1 MKKLTFM
8 LFLAVM
14 LASCGVYYRQRQEDI
29 YKVRLRE
36 VEQPENVKE
45 QYSKSK
51 ITIFAEENETKN
63 SYEDDFIKIIW
74 LPALTK
80 FSFTLENKSDNSIK
94 IIWDEAVYIDEDN
107 TSLKVMH
114 SGVKY
119 VDGEKAQPLTVIAKK
134 TKINDLVRP
143 VDNIYFIDNGWHTQS
158 LFSVEK
164 SAGKTVKILL
174 PIQIQETINE
184 YIFSFKINHTRI
196 TTVDTLSSKIN
207 HTRIN
212 TADNKVKEQQ

>member
-8 LFLAVM
+8 LFLAVI
-14 LASCGVYYRQRQEDI
+14 LASCGTYQDIQDI

-74 LPALTK
+74 LPALTE
-80 FSFTLENKSDNSIK
+80 FSFTLENKTDNSIK

-107 TSLKVMH
+107 SSLKVIH

-134 TKINDLVRP
+134 TKINDLVTP
-143 VDNIYFIDNGWHTQS
+143 VDNIYYVNGGWGKLP
-158 LFSVEK
+158 LFSVQK

-196 TTVDTLSSKIN
+196 
-207 HTRIN
+207 N

>member
-8 LFLAVM
+8 LFLAVT
-14 LASCGVYYRQRQEDI
+14 LASCRSYDIYEDI

-74 LPALTK
+74 LPALTE
-80 FSFTLENKSDNSIK
+80 FGFTLENKSDNSIK

-107 TSLKVMH
+107 SSLKVIH

-134 TKINDLVRP
+134 TKINDLVTP
-143 VDNIYFIDNGWHTQS
+143 VDNIYYVNGGWDKRP
-158 LFSVEK
+158 LFSVQK

-184 YIFSFKINHTRI
+184 YIFSFKIDHT
-196 TTVDTLSSKIN
+196 KI
-207 HTRIN
+207 
-212 TADNKVKEQQ
+212 KVPKKIRRL

>member
-1 MKKLTFM
+1 ME
-8 LFLAVM
+8 
-14 LASCGVYYRQRQEDI
+14 EDI

-51 ITIFAEENETKN
+51 ITIIAEENETKN

-74 LPALTK
+74 LPALTE
-80 FSFTLENKSDNSIK
+80 FSFTLENKSDISIK

-107 TSLKVMH
+107 TSHKVTH

-119 VDGEKAQPLTVIAKK
+119 EDKEKAQPLTVIAKK
-134 TKINDLVRP
+134 TKINDLVTP
-143 VDNIYFIDNGWHTQS
+143 VDNIYFNGERWRTLS
-158 LFSVEK
+158 LFSVQK

-196 TTVDTLSSKIN
+196 
-207 HTRIN
+207 N

>member
-8 LFLAVM
+8 IFLTVI
-14 LASCGVYYRQRQEDI
+14 LASCGIYQDI

-74 LPALTK
+74 LPALTE

-107 TSLKVMH
+107 SSLKVIH
-114 SGVKY
+114 SGVRF
-119 VDGEKAQPLTVIAKK
+119 VDGDKAQPLTVIAKK
-134 TKINDLVRP
+134 TKINDLVKP
-143 VDNIYFIDNGWHTQS
+143 VDIIYYASGGWGKLPLLAVQ
-158 LFSVEK
+158 K

-184 YIFSFKINHTRI
+184 YIFSFKIT
-196 TTVDTLSSKIN
+196 

>member
-8 LFLAVM
+8 LFLAVI
-14 LASCGVYYRQRQEDI
+14 LASCGIYYREEDI

-45 QYSKSK
+45 QNSKSK
-51 ITIFAEENETKN
+51 ITILAEENETKN

-74 LPALTK
+74 LPALTE

-107 TSLKVMH
+107 SSLKVIH
-114 SGVKY
+114 SDVKY
-119 VDGEKAQPLTVIAKK
+119 VDGKAQPLTVIAKK
-134 TKINDLVRP
+134 TKINDLVTP
-143 VDNIYFIDNGWHTQS
+143 LDNIYYVNPSKYSSGGWHKLP
-158 LFSVEK
+158 LFSVQK

-184 YIFSFKINHTRI
+184 YIFSFKINHI
-196 TTVDTLSSKIN
+196 KIL
-207 HTRIN
+207 
-212 TADNKVKEQQ
+212 TANGKVIEQQ

>member
-1 MKKLTFM
+1 MVVLV
-8 LFLAVM
+8 AI
-14 LASCGVYYRQRQEDI
+14 LASCGIYYLVEI

-74 LPALTK
+74 LPALTE

-94 IIWDEAVYIDEDN
+94 IIWDEAVYVDEDN
-107 TSLKVMH
+107 SSLKVIH

-134 TKINDLVRP
+134 TEINDLVTP
-143 VDNIYFIDNGWHTQS
+143 VDNIYYVGGWGKLP
-158 LFSVEK
+158 LFSVQK

-196 TTVDTLSSKIN
+196 
-207 HTRIN
+207 N

>member
-8 LFLAVM
+8 VLLAAI
-14 LASCGVYYRQRQEDI
+14 LASCGTYYQDI

-51 ITIFAEENETKN
+51 ITIFTEENETKN

-74 LPALTK
+74 LPALTE

-107 TSLKVMH
+107 SSLKVIH

-119 VDGEKAQPLTVIAKK
+119 VDGEKSTTTNSYSKK
-134 TKINDLVRP
+134 D
-143 VDNIYFIDNGWHTQS
+143 
-158 LFSVEK
+158 
-164 SAGKTVKILL
+164 
-174 PIQIQETINE
+174 
-184 YIFSFKINHTRI
+184 
-196 TTVDTLSSKIN
+196 
-207 HTRIN
+207 
-212 TADNKVKEQQ
+212 

>member
-8 LFLAVM
+8 LFLAVI
-14 LASCGVYYRQRQEDI
+14 LASCRTYYQEDI

-74 LPALTK
+74 LPALTE

-107 TSLKVMH
+107 SSRKVIH

-119 VDGEKAQPLTVIAKK
+119 IDGEKAQPPTVIAKK
-134 TKINDLVRP
+134 TKINDLVTP
-143 VDNIYFIDNGWHTQS
+143 VDNFYYVSGGWGNLS
-158 LFSVEK
+158 LFSVQK

-196 TTVDTLSSKIN
+196 
-207 HTRIN
+207 N
-212 TADNKVKEQQ
+212 TADNKVKKQQ

>member
-14 LASCGVYYRQRQEDI
+14 LASCGTYQHIQDI

-74 LPALTK
+74 LPGLTK

-134 TKINDLVRP
+134 TKINDLVKP

-196 TTVDTLSSKIN
+196 
-207 HTRIN
+207 N
-212 TADNKVKEQQ
+212 TADN

>member
-8 LFLAVM
+8 LFLAVI
-14 LASCGVYYRQRQEDI
+14 LASCGIYHRQGQEDI

-74 LPALTK
+74 QPALTE
-80 FSFTLENKSDNSIK
+80 FNFTLENKSDNSIK

-107 TSLKVMH
+107 SSRKVRH
-114 SGVKY
+114 SVMYSGAKY
-119 VDGEKAQPLTVIAKK
+119 EDGEKAQPLTVIAKK
-134 TKINDLVRP
+134 TKINDFVRP
-143 VDNIYFIDNGWHTQS
+143 VDIIYYASGGWGKLPL
-158 LFSVEK
+158 LFVQK

-196 TTVDTLSSKIN
+196 
-207 HTRIN
+207 N
-212 TADNKVKEQQ
+212 TADNKVKDR

>member
-8 LFLAVM
+8 LFLAVI
-14 LASCGVYYRQRQEDI
+14 LASCGTYDIYEDI

-74 LPALTK
+74 LPALTE

-107 TSLKVMH
+107 SSLKVIH

-134 TKINDLVRP
+134 TKINDLVIP
-143 VDNIYFIDNGWHTQS
+143 VDNIIHYSSGGWS
-158 LFSVEK
+158 KLPLFSVQK

-196 TTVDTLSSKIN
+196 
-207 HTRIN
+207 N
-212 TADNKVKEQQ
+212 TADNKVKKQQ

>member
-1 MKKLTFM
+1 MKKVTFL
-8 LFLAVM
+8 LFLAVI
-14 LASCGVYYRQRQEDI
+14 LASWSIYDM
-29 YKVRLRE
+29 YKVILRE

-63 SYEDDFIKIIW
+63 SYEDDSIKIIW
-74 LPALTK
+74 LPALIE
-80 FSFTLENKSDNSIK
+80 FSFTLENKSDTSIK
-94 IIWDEAVYIDEDN
+94 IIWDEAVYIDEDSS
-107 TSLKVMH
+107 SLKVIH

-119 VDGEKAQPLTVIAKK
+119 VDGEKAQPLTVIAKE
-134 TKINDLVRP
+134 TKINDLVTL
-143 VDNIYFIDNGWHTQS
+143 VDNIYYVNPSRYFSGGCRKLP
-158 LFSVEK
+158 LFSVQK

-184 YIFSFKINHTRI
+184 YIFSFKINHI
-196 TTVDTLSSKIN
+196 
-207 HTRIN
+207 RIN

>member
-8 LFLAVM
+8 VFLTVI
-14 LASCGVYYRQRQEDI
+14 LASCRVVDI

-74 LPALTK
+74 LPALTE

-107 TSLKVMH
+107 SSLKVIH
-114 SGVKY
+114 SGVRF
-119 VDGEKAQPLTVIAKK
+119 VDGDKAQPLTVIAKK
-134 TKINDLVRP
+134 TKINDLVTP
-143 VDNIYFIDNGWHTQS
+143 VDTIYYSSGGWGKLP
-158 LFSVEK
+158 LFSVQK

-174 PIQIQETINE
+174 PIQIQETINK
-184 YIFSFKINHTRI
+184 YIFSF
-196 TTVDTLSSKIN
+196 KIN

>member
-8 LFLAVM
+8 LFLAVI
-14 LASCGVYYRQRQEDI
+14 LASCGSYQDI

-51 ITIFAEENETKN
+51 ITIFAEDYEPKN

-74 LPALTK
+74 LPDLTE
-80 FSFTLENKSDNSIK
+80 FSFTLENKLDNSIK

-107 TSLKVMH
+107 SSRKVMH

-119 VDGEKAQPLTVIAKK
+119 EDGEKAQPLTVIAKK
-134 TKINDLVRP
+134 TKINDLVIP
-143 VDNIYFIDNGWHTQS
+143 VDNICYVDGWRKLP
-158 LFSVEK
+158 LFSVQK

-196 TTVDTLSSKIN
+196 
-207 HTRIN
+207 N

>member
-8 LFLAVM
+8 LFLAVI
-14 LASCGVYYRQRQEDI
+14 LASCGAYQDI

-51 ITIFAEENETKN
+51 ITIFAEENETEN

-74 LPALTK
+74 LPALTE

-107 TSLKVMH
+107 SSLKVIH

-119 VDGEKAQPLTVIAKK
+119 VDSEKAQPLTVIAKK
-134 TKINDLVRP
+134 TKINDLVTP
-143 VDNIYFIDNGWHTQS
+143 LDNIYYSDGWRKRP
-158 LFSVEK
+158 LFSVQK

-196 TTVDTLSSKIN
+196 
-207 HTRIN
+207 N

>member
-8 LFLAVM
+8 LFLAVI
-14 LASCGVYYRQRQEDI
+14 LASCRTYYQDI

-51 ITIFAEENETKN
+51 ITILAEENETKN

-74 LPALTK
+74 IPALTE

-107 TSLKVMH
+107 SSRKVMH

-134 TKINDLVRP
+134 TKINDLVTP
-143 VDNIYFIDNGWHTQS
+143 VDNIYYVSPSKIFSGGWGNLS
-158 LFSVEK
+158 LFSVQ

-196 TTVDTLSSKIN
+196 
-207 HTRIN
+207 N
-212 TADNKVKEQQ
+212 TADNKVKEQ

>member
-8 LFLAVM
+8 LFLAVI
-14 LASCGVYYRQRQEDI
+14 LASCGIYYREEDI

-74 LPALTK
+74 LPALTE

-107 TSLKVMH
+107 SSRKVMH

-143 VDNIYFIDNGWHTQS
+143 VDNIIFYSDGGWS
-158 LFSVEK
+158 ILPLFSVQK

-184 YIFSFKINHTRI
+184 YIFSFKINHT
-196 TTVDTLSSKIN
+196 KIL
-207 HTRIN
+207 
-212 TADNKVKEQQ
+212 TADGKVIEQQ

>member
-8 LFLAVM
+8 LFLAVI
-14 LASCGVYYRQRQEDI
+14 LASCGIYYREEDI

-74 LPALTK
+74 LPALTE

-107 TSLKVMH
+107 SSLKVIH
-114 SGVKY
+114 SDVKY
-119 VDGEKAQPLTVIAKK
+119 VDGKAQPLTVIAKK
-134 TKINDLVRP
+134 TKINDLVTP
-143 VDNIYFIDNGWHTQS
+143 LDNIYYVNPSKYDSGGWS
-158 LFSVEK
+158 KRPLFSVQK

-184 YIFSFKINHTRI
+184 YIFSFKISHSTI
-196 TTVDTLSSKIN
+196 L
-207 HTRIN
+207 
-212 TADNKVKEQQ
+212 TADGKVIELQ

>member
-8 LFLAVM
+8 LFLAVI
-14 LASCGVYYRQRQEDI
+14 LASCGIYYREEDI

-51 ITIFAEENETKN
+51 ITIFAEENETN

-74 LPALTK
+74 LPALTE
-80 FSFTLENKSDNSIK
+80 FSFTLENKLDNSIK

-107 TSLKVMH
+107 SSRKVMH

-119 VDGEKAQPLTVIAKK
+119 EDGEKAQPLTVIAKK
-134 TKINDLVRP
+134 TKINDLVIP
-143 VDNIYFIDNGWHTQS
+143 VDNIYFSDGWGKRP
-158 LFSVEK
+158 LFSVQK

-184 YIFSFKINHTRI
+184 YIFSFKINHTTI
-196 TTVDTLSSKIN
+196 L
-207 HTRIN
+207 
-212 TADNKVKEQQ
+212 TANGKVVEL

>member
-8 LFLAVM
+8 LFLAVI
-14 LASCGVYYRQRQEDI
+14 LASCGTYYYQDI
-29 YKVRLRE
+29 FKVRLRE

-51 ITIFAEENETKN
+51 ITIFAEDYEPKN

-74 LPALTK
+74 QPDLTE
-80 FSFTLENKSDNSIK
+80 FSFTLENKLDNSIK

-107 TSLKVMH
+107 SSRKVMH

-119 VDGEKAQPLTVIAKK
+119 EDGEKAQPLTVIAKK
-134 TKINDLVRP
+134 TKINDLVIP
-143 VDNIYFIDNGWHTQS
+143 VDNICYVDGWRKLP
-158 LFSVEK
+158 LFSVQK

-196 TTVDTLSSKIN
+196 
-207 HTRIN
+207 N
-212 TADNKVKEQQ
+212 TADTLILESSSVR

>member
-8 LFLAVM
+8 LFLAVI
-14 LASCGVYYRQRQEDI
+14 LASCGIYYQEDI

-51 ITIFAEENETKN
+51 ITILAEENETKN

-74 LPALTK
+74 LPALTE

-107 TSLKVMH
+107 SSLKVMH

-119 VDGEKAQPLTVIAKK
+119 IDGEKAQPLTVIAKK
-134 TKINDLVRP
+134 TKINDLVTP
-143 VDNIYFIDNGWHTQS
+143 VDNIYYSNPSKYFSGGWRKLP
-158 LFSVEK
+158 LFSVQK

-196 TTVDTLSSKIN
+196 
-207 HTRIN
+207 N

>member
-8 LFLAVM
+8 LFLAVI
-14 LASCGVYYRQRQEDI
+14 LASCGTYYYQEDI

-74 LPALTK
+74 LPALTE
-80 FSFTLENKSDNSIK
+80 FSFTLESESDNSIK

-107 TSLKVMH
+107 SSLKVMH

-119 VDGEKAQPLTVIAKK
+119 IDGEKAQPLTVIAKK
-134 TKINDLVRP
+134 TKINDLVTP
-143 VDNIYFIDNGWHTQS
+143 VDNNKRHNRKS
-158 LFSVEK
+158 L
-164 SAGKTVKILL
+164 
-174 PIQIQETINE
+174 
-184 YIFSFKINHTRI
+184 IFSHIITRKGLFHYA
-196 TTVDTLSSKIN
+196 LSKN
-207 HTRIN
+207 YL
-212 TADNKVKEQQ
+212 

>member
-8 LFLAVM
+8 IFLTVI
-14 LASCGVYYRQRQEDI
+14 LASCGAYYQDI

-107 TSLKVMH
+107 SSHKVMH

-134 TKINDLVRP
+134 TKINDLVAP
-143 VDNIYFIDNGWHTQS
+143 VDNSYYSDGWINLS
-158 LFSVEK
+158 LFSVQ

-184 YIFSFKINHTRI
+184 YIFSFKI
-196 TTVDTLSSKIN
+196 D

>member
-8 LFLAVM
+8 LFLAVI
-14 LASCGVYYRQRQEDI
+14 LASCGIYYREEDI

-74 LPALTK
+74 LPALTE

-107 TSLKVMH
+107 SSLKVIH

-119 VDGEKAQPLTVIAKK
+119 VDGKAQPLTVIVKK
-134 TKINDLVRP
+134 TKINDLVIP
-143 VDNIYFIDNGWHTQS
+143 VDNIYYDNPSKYTSGGWRELP
-158 LFSVEK
+158 LFSVQK

-184 YIFSFKINHTRI
+184 YIFSFKISHSTI
-196 TTVDTLSSKIN
+196 L
-207 HTRIN
+207 
-212 TADNKVKEQQ
+212 TANGKVIELQ

>member
-8 LFLAVM
+8 LFLAVI
-14 LASCGVYYRQRQEDI
+14 LASCGIYQDI

-74 LPALTK
+74 LPALTE

-107 TSLKVMH
+107 SSLKVMH

-134 TKINDLVRP
+134 TKVNDLVIP
-143 VDNIYFIDNGWHTQS
+143 VDNIYSVSSGWS
-158 LFSVEK
+158 ILPLFSVQK

-196 TTVDTLSSKIN
+196 
-207 HTRIN
+207 N

>member
-1 MKKLTFM
+1 MKKTIFM
-8 LFLAVM
+8 LFLAVA
-14 LASCGVYYRQRQEDI
+14 LASCVIAI
-29 YKVRLRE
+29 YKVILRE

-51 ITIFAEENETKN
+51 ITIFAEENEPKN
-63 SYEDDFIKIIW
+63 SYEDDSIKIIW
-74 LPALTK
+74 LPALTE

-107 TSLKVMH
+107 SSLKVMH

-134 TKINDLVRP
+134 TKINDLVIP
-143 VDNIYFIDNGWHTQS
+143 VANIYYVNPSWRKLP
-158 LFSVEK
+158 LFSVQK

-196 TTVDTLSSKIN
+196 
-207 HTRIN
+207 N

>member
-8 LFLAVM
+8 LFLAVI
-14 LASCGVYYRQRQEDI
+14 LASCGVYYREEDI

-51 ITIFAEENETKN
+51 ITILAEENETKN

-74 LPALTK
+74 LPALTE
-80 FSFTLENKSDNSIK
+80 FSFTLENKSDISIK

-107 TSLKVMH
+107 TSRKVMH

-119 VDGEKAQPLTVIAKK
+119 EDKEKAQPLTVIAKK
-134 TKINDLVRP
+134 TKINDLVTP
-143 VDNIYFIDNGWHTQS
+143 VDNICFNRDSWGTLS
-158 LFSVEK
+158 LFSAEK
-164 SAGKTVKILL
+164 SDGKTVKILL

-196 TTVDTLSSKIN
+196 NK
-207 HTRIN
+207 RI
-212 TADNKVKEQQ
+212 TK

>member
-1 MKKLTFM
+1 MKKLTCM
-8 LFLAVM
+8 LFLAVI
-14 LASCGVYYRQRQEDI
+14 LASCGTYNQYQDI

-51 ITIFAEENETKN
+51 ITILAEENETKN

-74 LPALTK
+74 LPALTE

-119 VDGEKAQPLTVIAKK
+119 ADGGKAQPLTVIAKK
-134 TKINDLVRP
+134 TKINDLVTP
-143 VDNIYFIDNGWHTQS
+143 VDNIYYENPSKYSSGGWRKRP
-158 LFSVEK
+158 LFSVQK

-196 TTVDTLSSKIN
+196 NI
-207 HTRIN
+207 
-212 TADNKVKEQQ
+212 ADNKVVREQQ

>member
-8 LFLAVM
+8 LFLAVI
-14 LASCGVYYRQRQEDI
+14 LASCRTYYHQEDI

-51 ITIFAEENETKN
+51 ITILAEENETKN

-74 LPALTK
+74 LPALTE
-80 FSFTLENKSDNSIK
+80 FSFTLENKSDISIK

-107 TSLKVMH
+107 TSRKVMH

-119 VDGEKAQPLTVIAKK
+119 EDKEKAQPLTVIAKK
-134 TKINDLVRP
+134 TKINDLVTP
-143 VDNIYFIDNGWHTQS
+143 VDNIYFNGERWRTLS
-158 LFSVEK
+158 LFSVRK

-196 TTVDTLSSKIN
+196 
-207 HTRIN
+207 N

>member
-8 LFLAVM
+8 LFLAVI
-14 LASCGVYYRQRQEDI
+14 LASCGTYDIYEDI

-74 LPALTK
+74 RPALTE

-107 TSLKVMH
+107 SSLKVMH

-134 TKINDLVRP
+134 TKINDLVIP
-143 VDNIYFIDNGWHTQS
+143 VDNIHQYSDGGWYKS
-158 LFSVEK
+158 PLFSVQK
-164 SAGKTVKILL
+164 SAEKTVKILL

-184 YIFSFKINHTRI
+184 YIFSFKINHT
-196 TTVDTLSSKIN
+196 K
-207 HTRIN
+207 IN

>member
-8 LFLAVM
+8 VLLAAI
-14 LASCGVYYRQRQEDI
+14 LASCVLYYLTEI

-74 LPALTK
+74 LPALTE

-94 IIWDEAVYIDEDN
+94 IIWDEAVYIGEDSS
-107 TSLKVMH
+107 SLKVIH

-119 VDGEKAQPLTVIAKK
+119 VDGEKAQPPTVIAKK
-134 TKINDLVRP
+134 TKINDLVTP
-143 VDNIYFIDNGWHTQS
+143 VDNIYYSDPSKYFSGGWRKLP
-158 LFSVEK
+158 LFSVQK

-196 TTVDTLSSKIN
+196 
-207 HTRIN
+207 N

>member
-51 ITIFAEENETKN
+51 ITIIAEENETKN

-94 IIWDEAVYIDEDN
+94 IIWDEAVYIDEDS
-107 TSLKVMH
+107 TSHRVIH
-114 SGVKY
+114 SGVQY
-119 VDGEKAQPLTVIAKK
+119 VDKEKAQPLTVIVKK
-134 TKINDLVRP
+134 TKINDLVAP
-143 VDNIYFIDNGWHTQS
+143 VDYIYYVNPSKYSSGGWRDLP
-158 LFSVEK
+158 LFSAEK
-164 SAGKTVKILL
+164 SDGKTVKILL
-174 PIQIQETINE
+174 PIQMQETINE

-196 TTVDTLSSKIN
+196 NTVDTL
-207 HTRIN
+207 
-212 TADNKVKEQQ
+212 

>member
-8 LFLAVM
+8 LFLAVI
-14 LASCGVYYRQRQEDI
+14 LASCGAYYQDI

-107 TSLKVMH
+107 SSHKVMH

-134 TKINDLVRP
+134 TKINDLVAP
-143 VDNIYFIDNGWHTQS
+143 VDNSYYSDGWINLS
-158 LFSVEK
+158 LFSVQ

-196 TTVDTLSSKIN
+196 
-207 HTRIN
+207 N

>member
-14 LASCGVYYRQRQEDI
+14 LASCSAYYHQEDI

-51 ITIFAEENETKN
+51 ITIIAEENETKN

-74 LPALTK
+74 LPALTE
-80 FSFTLENKSDNSIK
+80 FGFALENKSDNSIK

-184 YIFSFKINHTRI
+184 YIFSFKIT
-196 TTVDTLSSKIN
+196 

-212 TADNKVKEQQ
+212 TAYN

>member
-8 LFLAVM
+8 LFLAVI
-14 LASCGVYYRQRQEDI
+14 LASCGIYYHQEDI

-74 LPALTK
+74 LPALTE

-107 TSLKVMH
+107 SSRKVMH

-119 VDGEKAQPLTVIAKK
+119 VDAEKAHPLTVIVKK
-134 TKINDLVRP
+134 TKINDLVIP
-143 VDNIYFIDNGWHTQS
+143 VDNIHSSSDGWYIS
-158 LFSVEK
+158 PLFSVQK
-164 SAGKTVKILL
+164 SDGKTVKILL

-196 TTVDTLSSKIN
+196 
-207 HTRIN
+207 N